1 MNCLLFNKE
10 AAFVL
15 VIDSEAPNSI
25 AQQNNV
31 RFCIISIQEIR
42 SPVTKNYFTGEA
54 VWGKTNVQCSQG
66 EGGVTKINND
76 EQGGRRGYRIGK
88 LERTFYLNDPLNY
101 SVVV

>member
-42 SPVTKNYFTGEA
+42 SPVTKNYFTGGGGMGE
-54 VWGKTNVQCSQG
+54 NECSMFTG
-66 EGGVTKINND
+66 RGGNQN
-76 EQGGRRGYRIGK
+76 EQ
-88 LERTFYLNDPLNY
+88 
-101 SVVV
+101 